1 MMRHHTGHSLP
12 GTASTNKRHKPRI
25 KHIVVCSDGTGNTTI
40 KCNTVNKYRGANALK
55 LCKTINLNGQKKN
68 YSQTPKIAIY
78 DDGIGADSIK
88 LLRLLAGVLRF
99 GLSRNIQQLYAE
111 LCKIYKPGDRIY
123 LFGFSRGA
131 YTVRIL
137 AGLINDCGIID
148 TKQWDKDTK
157 QKKLV
162 KKAWKANRR
171 QYCAWLGRQLLGL
184 LTSATKKARP
194 PNTFSSSDLY
204 FQ

>member
-1 MMRHHTGHSLP
+1 MRHHTGHSLP
-12 GTASTNKRHKPRI
+12 GTAATNKRHKSRI
-25 KHIVVCSDGTGNTTI
+25 KNIVVCSDGTGNTTI
-40 KCNTVNKYRGANALK
+40 KCNTANKYIGANAIK
-55 LCKTINLNGQKKN
+55 LCRAIDRSNQKKSP
-68 YSQTPKIAIY
+68 SQTPKVAIY

-88 LLRLLAGVLRF
+88 LLRLLACVLRI

-148 TKQWDKDTK
+148 AKQWNRDTK

-162 KKAWKANRR
+162 KKAWRANRR
-171 QYCAWLGRQLLGL
+171 HYCAWLGRQLLVL
-184 LTSATKKARP
+184 PTSTTKKARP
-194 PNTFSSSDLY
+194 SNTFSSSDLY